1 MNYKNTRNFL
11 IMKIDLSSVAG
22 VKALAD
28 GASFVKQLNSAK
40 RGFNGRKP
48 SKPSEHKCVSC
59 VKKTYSRTLV

>member
-1 MNYKNTRNFL
+1 MRKKTTKSMNYKNTRNFL

-48 SKPSEHKCVSC
+48 SKPSNIMKA
-59 VKKTYSRTLV
+59 LLL